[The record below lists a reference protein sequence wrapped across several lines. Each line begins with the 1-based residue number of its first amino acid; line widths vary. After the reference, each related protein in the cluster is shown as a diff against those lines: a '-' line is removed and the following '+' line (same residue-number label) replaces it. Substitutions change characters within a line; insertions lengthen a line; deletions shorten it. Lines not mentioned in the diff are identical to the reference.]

1 MKKDHITISIPH
13 YTADAIE
20 KYVNKD
26 FVIKQL
32 AYNSSLE
39 PEIAKEL
46 YPLYFSDERF
56 KYETKVLIDEF
67 KNIFF
72 RFLSRDYKKKII
84 EVTDSPKYGTPF
96 KIPDEYGDC
105 SSLACSQVSL
115 DLTGIVW
122 TFNTANVK
130 RINKEFGLKVTS
142 KDLNVYGD
150 KFNGESYLTAVI
162 FFSND
167 ADVEKTKEIFNE
179 LNSFNKD
186 FDFAEYFSKE
196 MYLKEEVEDEFERFY
211 DTDGIDTMLT
221 NEVGEDYFDLYRKLI
236 FQRDE
241 YIKVQSKGESEERQK
256 YIREYAE
263 NGFKNAMKDLAKD
276 FINALYK
283 WKNNNN

>member
-1 MKKDHITISIPH
+1 MKNDHITISIPH

-96 KIPDEYGDC
+96 KIPDEYGDY

-130 RINKEFGLKVTS
+130 RLNKEFGLKVTS